1 MFTDPYLTYLIVSG
15 RDREWLASA
24 QRQRLARRRRAQAR
38 ASRPVGRA
46 AQRLRRSLR
55 IATARHPEIP
65 A

>member
-1 MFTDPYLTYLIVSG
+1 MFKDPYLSYLIVSG
-15 RDREWLASA
+15 RHPEWLASA
-24 QRQRLARRRRAQAR
+24 QQQRLARRRRARAR

-55 IATARHPEIP
+55 IATAGHPEIP